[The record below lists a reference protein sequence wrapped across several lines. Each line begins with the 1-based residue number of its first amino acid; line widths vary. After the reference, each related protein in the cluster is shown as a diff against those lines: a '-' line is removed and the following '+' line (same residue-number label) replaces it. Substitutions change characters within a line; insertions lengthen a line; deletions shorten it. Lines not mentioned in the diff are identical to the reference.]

1 MKKTMTIMLFVLAA
15 ALMFTACGPKS
26 DAPKAGGASAM
37 DMLNMLPAD
46 VLGVMFI
53 DFNKAMSIESADKAI
68 KESDDYQKYQEFIEK
83 TGIDPQKDIYYIAVG
98 IKGGGTENA
107 AVIANLKYDQAKL
120 MEVIHEESEKEIGEQ
135 EYGGMTIYEMEGE
148 DQEGGFCF
156 LDDSNILAGSIA
168 EVKAVIDV
176 LQNKAD
182 NFSKN
187 KELNAL
193 IDKTNQKALFW
204 GAMLVPDE
212 AKGKVSENPMLSSLK
227 DVSAVSMFFDYKNQN
242 IIAEIKAM
250 SPDAEKNK
258 QIAEMLNG
266 LKAFGSMAANE
277 KPEIGELVNKI
288 QVVSES
294 DHVKISAEIPEELLK
309 SMKDTMSIKPS
320 VDK

>member
-1 MKKTMTIMLFVLAA
+1 MKKTTILMLVLFTA

-26 DAPKAGGASAM
+26 EAPKAGTASAK

-46 VLGVMFI
+46 VMGVMFI

-83 TGIDPQKDIYYIAVG
+83 TGIDPQNDIYYIAVG
-98 IKGGGTENA
+98 IKGGGNENA

-120 MEVIHEESEKEIGEQ
+120 IEVIHEESDKEIVEQ
-135 EYGGMTIYEMEGE
+135 EYSGMTIYEMESE
-148 DQEGGFCF
+148 DNKGGFCF
-156 LDDSNILAGSIA
+156 IDDSNILAGSVP

-176 LQNKAD
+176 LLNNAD

-193 IDKTNQKALFW
+193 LDKTNQKALFW
-204 GAMLVPDE
+204 GAMMIPED
-212 AKGKVSENPMLSSLK
+212 AKGKVSENPMLSSLQ
-227 DVSAVSMFFDYKNQN
+227 DINAVAMYFDYKNQN
-242 IIAEIKAM
+242 VIAEIKAM

-266 LKAFGSMAANE
+266 LKAFGAMAAKE
-277 KPEIGELVNKI
+277 KPEIGELVNNI
-288 QVVSES
+288 QVVAES

-309 SMKDTMSIKPS
+309 SMKDTMGIKPS